1 MHWLW
6 VMKATFDGCG
16 LKKNLT
22 MRWGMTVMQQII
34 LESRCF
40 GQLHIFIVS
49 SAGEWLQWASINSW
63 TKLKDSWQ
71 AFLRPPSKGTALESG
86 SMHHVSPFGGLR
98 RVNHTELWPCGKMYL
113 NNSNN
118 LFFFFFFSY
127 HCMKC
132 QEMKTPTSDQTNKT
146 ENGYCL
152 FFLTRTGTT
161 QVFILTI
168 ITTDVLCIVP
178 ITHDYTSTL
187 EHRASCRVCRTN
199 SANPKS
205 LWLWAQP
212 LTLAAPF
219 PTPAPFSRLR
229 NSTGHL

>member
-1 MHWLW
+1 
-6 VMKATFDGCG
+6 
-16 LKKNLT
+16 

-34 LESRCF
+34 LESQCF

-63 TKLKDSWQ
+63 TKLKDSDRHSCDPQ
-71 AFLRPPSKGTALESG
+71 AKAPLLSQVPCITSVHLVVCVEWIIQNCGPVERCTWTTA
-86 SMHHVSPFGGLR
+86 
-98 RVNHTELWPCGKMYL
+98 TT
-113 NNSNN
+113 
-118 LFFFFFFSY
+118 FFFFLFFSY
-127 HCMKC
+127 RCIKC

-146 ENGYCL
+146 ENGYSL

-229 NSTGHL
+229 NSTGHLERGVLSLCSSHSVAMR